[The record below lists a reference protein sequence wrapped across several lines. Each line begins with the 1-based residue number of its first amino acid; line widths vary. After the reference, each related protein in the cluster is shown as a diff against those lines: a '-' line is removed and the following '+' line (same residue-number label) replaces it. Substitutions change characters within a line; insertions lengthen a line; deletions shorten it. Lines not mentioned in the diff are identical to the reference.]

1 MVVLLHVSH
10 FCCPLFY
17 NYSPQTHELSGQSGF
32 DDNGEGIEG
41 PLFTKKSEQEKLP
54 GELRQGEEGEG
65 SGDIPSPFL
74 LNPTEQTCNTVGF
87 RQFIVEL

>member
-41 PLFTKKSEQEKLP
+41 PLFTKKSEQEKTAR
-54 GELRQGEEGEG
+54 G
-65 SGDIPSPFL
+65 
-74 LNPTEQTCNTVGF
+74 VGVG
-87 RQFIVEL
+87 RGGGGVGRYSLSISSKPH